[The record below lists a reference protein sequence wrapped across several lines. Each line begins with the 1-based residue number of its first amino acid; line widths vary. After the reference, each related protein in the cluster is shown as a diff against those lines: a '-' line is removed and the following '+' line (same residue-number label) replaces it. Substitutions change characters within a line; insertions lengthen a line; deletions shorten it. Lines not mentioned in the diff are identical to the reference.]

1 MLDRF
6 RAALVYTL
14 VTQASIVVIGCGS
27 HPAGSAATGSPLGS
41 GTGAGTGSTAS
52 GEVAS
57 AGGGVTSGSA
67 ALSGSSGSFA
77 SGATTPAGSGTASG
91 SPFGSGSSGGTA
103 GASGSDAGA
112 VTMGGSGKDVST
124 PGLTDPGTEGDGD
137 RTIGPTYAN
146 APETLVQAGVPKGTV
161 ISFMLPPGT
170 IYPKA
175 PTRNVRVYVP
185 AQYVAGTPAPLMV
198 VQDGMDSFYG
208 YEPLLSTTFDNLIN
222 AKMVPPV
229 VLVFPDNG
237 GGDNVGSERG
247 LEYDTV
253 SGLYAEWADTEL
265 LPAAEQ
271 ATAQQLPKQAVTFTH
286 DPQGRGTVGG
296 SSGGAA
302 AFSMAWW
309 HPDLFTRVLT
319 FSGTFVNQVPAMSP
333 FPHGCWVYHDVDP
346 YSDAGPNGLIV
357 QNCQIATGFVGA
369 SEPGPCDTPL
379 SATTCQAAA
388 GCAWNTTVNRPIRM
402 WLEAGQ
408 NDDNASDPPSTYRNF
423 LLANQRMA
431 AALEVRGYHYHY
443 DYALG
448 ATHTYGRVMHQT
460 APEAMVWLWRGYP
473 IGP

>member
-1 MLDRF
+1 MG
-6 RAALVYTL
+6 AGSM
-14 VTQASIVVIGCGS
+14 ASGQTASAGS
-27 HPAGSAATGSPLGS
+27 SAATGSVP
-41 GTGAGTGSTAS
+41 T
-52 GEVAS
+52 
-57 AGGGVTSGSA
+57 
-67 ALSGSSGSFA
+67 SGSSGSLA
-77 SGATTPAGSGTASG
+77 SGATTTSGSGTAGG
-91 SPFGSGSSGGTA
+91 SPVGSGSSGSNA
-103 GASGSDAGA
+103 SASGADGGA
-112 VTMGGSGKDVST
+112 LGGSGMDVST

-137 RTIGPTYAN
+137 RTIGPSYTN

-208 YEPLLSTTFDNLIN
+208 FEPLLSATFDNLIN

-319 FSGTFVNQVPAMSP
+319 FSGTFVNQVPADSP

-357 QNCQIATGFVGA
+357 QNCQVATGFVGA
-369 SEPGPCDTPL
+369 SDPGPCDTPL
-379 SATTCQAAA
+379 SATSCQAAA
-388 GCAWNTTVNRPIRM
+388 GCAWNTSVNRPLRM

-408 NDDNASDPPSTYRNF
+408 NDDNAKDPPSTYRNF

-431 AALEVRGYHYHY
+431 AALEMRGYHYHY

-448 ATHTYGRVMHQT
+448 ATHTDGRVMHQT

>member
-1 MLDRF
+1 M
-6 RAALVYTL
+6 
-14 VTQASIVVIGCGS
+14 ASGQT
-27 HPAGSAATGSPLGS
+27 AWA
-41 GTGAGTGSTAS
+41 GAGAAS
-52 GEVAS
+52 GSVP
-57 AGGGVTSGSA
+57 
-67 ALSGSSGSFA
+67 LSGSSGSLA
-77 SGATTPAGSGTASG
+77 SGATTSGASARASG
-91 SPFGSGSSGGTA
+91 SAAGSGSSGGTA
-103 GASGSDAGA
+103 GPSGADGG
-112 VTMGGSGKDVST
+112 VPTMAGGSGMDAST

-137 RTIGPTYAN
+137 RTIGPTYMN
-146 APETLVQAGVPKGTV
+146 APETLVQPGVPKGTV

-208 YEPLLSTTFDNLIN
+208 FEPLLSTTFDNLIN

-237 GGDNVGSERG
+237 GGDGVGSERG

-319 FSGTFVNQVPAMSP
+319 FSGTFVNQVPTDSP

-346 YSDAGPNGLIV
+346 WSGDAGPNGLIV
-357 QNCQIATGFVGA
+357 QSCQPASGFVGD

-379 SATTCQAAA
+379 SPTLCQAAGA
-388 GCAWNTTVNRPIRM
+388 CTWNTTVNRPLRM

-408 NDDNASDPPSTYRNF
+408 NDDNANDPPSTYRNF

-431 AALEVRGYHYHY
+431 AALEMRGYHYHY

-448 ATHTYGRVMHQT
+448 ATHTDGRVMHQT

>member
-1 MLDRF
+1 MG
-6 RAALVYTL
+6 A
-14 VTQASIVVIGCGS
+14 G
-27 HPAGSAATGSPLGS
+27 AGSMASGQTASPGGGAAAGS
-41 GTGAGTGSTAS
+41 GL
-52 GEVAS
+52 
-57 AGGGVTSGSA
+57 
-67 ALSGSSGSFA
+67 LSGSSGSLA
-77 SGATTPAGSGTASG
+77 SGASTLGGSGMASG
-91 SPFGSGSSGGTA
+91 SQAGLGSSGGTA
-103 GASGSDAGA
+103 SGLGADGGA
-112 VTMGGSGKDVST
+112 LAMGGSGMDTLT
-124 PGLTDPGTEGDGD
+124 PGLTDPGNQGDGD
-137 RTIGPTYAN
+137 RTIGPTYMN
-146 APETLVQAGVPKGTV
+146 APETLAQPGVPKGTI

-175 PTRNVRVYVP
+175 PTRDVRVYVP

-208 YEPLLSTTFDNLIN
+208 FVPLLSTTFDNLIN
-222 AKMVPPV
+222 SKMVPPV

-237 GGDNVGSERG
+237 GGDGVGSERG

-271 ATAQQLPKQAVTFTH
+271 ATAQQLPKQGVTFTH

-319 FSGTFVNQVPAMSP
+319 FSGTFVNQVPATSP

-346 YSDAGPNGLIV
+346 YSAAGPNGLIV
-357 QNCQIATGFVGA
+357 QDCEIATGFRGA

-379 SATTCQAAA
+379 SVTVCQAAA
-388 GCAWNTTVNRPIRM
+388 GCAWNTAVNRPIRM

-408 NDDNASDPPSTYRNF
+408 NDDNANDPPSTYRNF

-431 AALEVRGYHYHY
+431 AALKMRGYHYHY

-448 ATHTYGRVMHQT
+448 ATHTDGRVMQQT